1 MGIFSFEITFTSS
14 SIHIVVFLPC
24 GDNLI
29 ENFRTIRI
37 FCPLRQDTAFRIG
50 AALPLQ
56 LCKQGVKVFL
66 VLGFTDQ
73 VVGDG
78 GVRVGDGDEDPAG
91 WGFLVMFPKFRGEER
106 Q

>member
-1 MGIFSFEITFTSS
+1 M
-14 SIHIVVFLPC
+14 VFLPC

-91 WGFLVMFPKFRGEER
+91 WGFLVMFPKLRGEER